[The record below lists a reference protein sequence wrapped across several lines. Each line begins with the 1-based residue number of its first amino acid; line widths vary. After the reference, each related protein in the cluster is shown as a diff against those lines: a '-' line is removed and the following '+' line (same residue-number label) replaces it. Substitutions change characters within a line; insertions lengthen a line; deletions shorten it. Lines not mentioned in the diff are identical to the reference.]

1 MRQEFDLLKVWIYI
15 VLMLAVLLIAFLVS
29 SVLKKAMVRKR
40 LEAEERIRKLSESED
55 GREKL
60 EREAKEQEEKIGRR
74 LPAIMIAMIASYVL
88 MLVLGIAGLVML
100 VSGIIRGEK
109 ISRLVGGGN
118 GLLVL
123 SPLIVLVSASRLIK
137 IFRKR

>member
-1 MRQEFDLLKVWIYI
+1 MLKVWIYI

-29 SVLKKAMVRKR
+29 SVLKKAMERKR
-40 LEAEERIRKLSESED
+40 LEAEERIRNLSESEE

-123 SPLIVLVSASRLIK
+123 SPLIVLVSASRLID

>member
-1 MRQEFDLLKVWIYI
+1 
-15 VLMLAVLLIAFLVS
+15 MLAVLLIAFLVS
-29 SVLKKAMVRKR
+29 SVLKKAMERKR
-40 LEAEERIRKLSESED
+40 LEAEERIRNLSESEE

-123 SPLIVLVSASRLIK
+123 SPLIVLVSASRLID

>member
-1 MRQEFDLLKVWIYI
+1 MLKVWIYI

-40 LEAEERIRKLSESED
+40 LEAEERIRKLSESEE

-109 ISRLVGGGN
+109 ISRRVGGGN

>member
-29 SVLKKAMVRKR
+29 RVLKKAMVRKR

-60 EREAKEQEEKIGRR
+60 EREAKERAEKFGRR

-100 VSGIIRGEK
+100 VSGIIGGEK

>member
-1 MRQEFDLLKVWIYI
+1 
-15 VLMLAVLLIAFLVS
+15 MLAVLLIAFLVS
-29 SVLKKAMVRKR
+29 SVLKKIMERKR
-40 LEAEERIRKLSESED
+40 LEAEERIRKLSESEE
-55 GREKL
+55 GREQL
-60 EREAKEQEEKIGRR
+60 EREAREQEEKFGRR
-74 LPAIMIAMIASYVL
+74 LPAIMIAMTASYVL

-123 SPLIVLVSASRLIK
+123 SPLIVFVSASRLID

>member
-1 MRQEFDLLKVWIYI
+1 
-15 VLMLAVLLIAFLVS
+15 MLAVLVVAFLITR
-29 SVLKKAMVRKR
+29 VLKKMTERKR
-40 LEAEERIRKLSESED
+40 LEAEERIRKLSESEE
-55 GREKL
+55 GREQL
-60 EREAKEQEEKIGRR
+60 EREAKEREEKFGRR
-74 LPAIMIAMIASYVL
+74 LPAIMVAMTASYVL
-88 MLVLGIAGLVML
+88 MLILGIVGLVML

-137 IFRKR
+137 IFRTR

>member
-29 SVLKKAMVRKR
+29 SVLKKAMERKR
-40 LEAEERIRKLSESED
+40 LEAEERIRNLSESEE

-123 SPLIVLVSASRLIK
+123 SPLIVLVSASRLID

>member
-40 LEAEERIRKLSESED
+40 LEAEERIRKLSESEE

-109 ISRLVGGGN
+109 ISRRVGGGN

>member
-1 MRQEFDLLKVWIYI
+1 VWQEFDLLKVWIYI
-15 VLMLAVLLIAFLVS
+15 VLMLAVLVVAFLITR
-29 SVLKKAMVRKR
+29 VLKKMTERKR
-40 LEAEERIRKLSESED
+40 LEAEERIRKLSESEE
-55 GREKL
+55 GREQL
-60 EREAKEQEEKIGRR
+60 EREAKEREEKFGRR
-74 LPAIMIAMIASYVL
+74 LPAIMVAMTASYVL
-88 MLVLGIAGLVML
+88 MLILGIVGLVML

-123 SPLIVLVSASRLIK
+123 SPLIVFVSASRLID

>member
-1 MRQEFDLLKVWIYI
+1 MLKVWIYI

-29 SVLKKAMVRKR
+29 RALKKTMERKR

-55 GREKL
+55 EREKL
-60 EREAKEQEEKIGRR
+60 EREAKERAEKFGRR

-88 MLVLGIAGLVML
+88 MLVLGIACLVML

-123 SPLIVLVSASRLIK
+123 SPLIVFVSASRLIK

>member
-1 MRQEFDLLKVWIYI
+1 MLKVWIYI

-29 SVLKKAMVRKR
+29 SVLKKAMERKR
-40 LEAEERIRKLSESED
+40 LEAEERIRKLSESEE

-60 EREAKEQEEKIGRR
+60 EREAKERAEKFGRR
-74 LPAIMIAMIASYVL
+74 LPAIMIAMTASYVL

-100 VSGIIRGEK
+100 VSGIIRGEE

-137 IFRKR
+137 IFRKP

>member
-1 MRQEFDLLKVWIYI
+1 MLKVWIYI

-123 SPLIVLVSASRLIK
+123 SPLIVLVSASRLID

>member
-1 MRQEFDLLKVWIYI
+1 MLRVWIYI
-15 VLMLAVLLIAFLVS
+15 VLMLAVLVVAFLITR
-29 SVLKKAMVRKR
+29 VLKKMTERKR
-40 LEAEERIRKLSESED
+40 LEAEERIRKLSESEE
-55 GREKL
+55 GREQL
-60 EREAKEQEEKIGRR
+60 EREAKEREEKFGRR
-74 LPAIMIAMIASYVL
+74 LPAIMVAMTASYVL
-88 MLVLGIAGLVML
+88 MLILGIVGLVML

-123 SPLIVLVSASRLIK
+123 SPLIVFVSASRLID

>member
-1 MRQEFDLLKVWIYI
+1 MLKVWIYI

>member
-1 MRQEFDLLKVWIYI
+1 MLKVWIYI
-15 VLMLAVLLIAFLVS
+15 VLMLAVLLIAFLIS
-29 SVLKKAMVRKR
+29 RVLKKMMERKR

-60 EREAKEQEEKIGRR
+60 EMEAREQEEKFERR

-109 ISRLVGGGN
+109 ISQLVGGGN
-118 GLLVL
+118 GLLIL

>member
-1 MRQEFDLLKVWIYI
+1 MLKVWIYI

-29 SVLKKAMVRKR
+29 RVLKKAMVRKR

-60 EREAKEQEEKIGRR
+60 EREAKERAEKFGRR

-109 ISRLVGGGN
+109 ISQLVGDGN

-123 SPLIVLVSASRLIK
+123 SPLIVLVSASRLID

>member
-1 MRQEFDLLKVWIYI
+1 MLKVWIYI

-29 SVLKKAMVRKR
+29 RALKKAMERKR

>member
-1 MRQEFDLLKVWIYI
+1 MV
-15 VLMLAVLLIAFLVS
+15 
-29 SVLKKAMVRKR
+29 AMT
-40 LEAEERIRKLSESED
+40 
-55 GREKL
+55 
-60 EREAKEQEEKIGRR
+60 
-74 LPAIMIAMIASYVL
+74 ASYVL
-88 MLVLGIAGLVML
+88 MLILGIVGLVML

-123 SPLIVLVSASRLIK
+123 SPLIVFVSASRLID

>member
-1 MRQEFDLLKVWIYI
+1 MLKVWIYI
-15 VLMLAVLLIAFLVS
+15 VLMLAVLVVAFLITR
-29 SVLKKAMVRKR
+29 VLKKMTERKR
-40 LEAEERIRKLSESED
+40 LEAEERIRKLSESEE
-55 GREKL
+55 GREQL
-60 EREAKEQEEKIGRR
+60 EREAKEREEKFGRR
-74 LPAIMIAMIASYVL
+74 LPAIMVAMTVSYVL
-88 MLVLGIAGLVML
+88 MLILGIVGLVML

-123 SPLIVLVSASRLIK
+123 SPLIVFVSASRLID

>member
-1 MRQEFDLLKVWIYI
+1 MLKVWIYI
-15 VLMLAVLLIAFLVS
+15 VLMLAVLLIAFLIS
-29 SVLKKAMVRKR
+29 SALKKAMVRKR

-60 EREAKEQEEKIGRR
+60 EREAKERAEKFGRR
-74 LPAIMIAMIASYVL
+74 LPAIMIAMIASYVM

-123 SPLIVLVSASRLIK
+123 SPLIVFVSASRLIK

>member
-1 MRQEFDLLKVWIYI
+1 MLKVWIYI

-29 SVLKKAMVRKR
+29 RVLKKAMERKR

-60 EREAKEQEEKIGRR
+60 EMEAREQEEKIGRR

-123 SPLIVLVSASRLIK
+123 SPLIVFVSASRLIK

>member
-29 SVLKKAMVRKR
+29 RVLKKAMVRKR

-60 EREAKEQEEKIGRR
+60 EREAKERAEKFGRR

-100 VSGIIRGEK
+100 VSGIIGGEK

-123 SPLIVLVSASRLIK
+123 SPLIVLVSASRLID

>member
-1 MRQEFDLLKVWIYI
+1 
-15 VLMLAVLLIAFLVS
+15 MLAVLVVAFLITR
-29 SVLKKAMVRKR
+29 VLKKMTERKR
-40 LEAEERIRKLSESED
+40 LEAEERIRKLSESEE
-55 GREKL
+55 GREQL
-60 EREAKEQEEKIGRR
+60 EREAKEREEKFGRR
-74 LPAIMIAMIASYVL
+74 LPAIMVAMTASYVL
-88 MLVLGIAGLVML
+88 MLILGIVGLVML

-123 SPLIVLVSASRLIK
+123 SPLIVFVSASRLID

>member
-1 MRQEFDLLKVWIYI
+1 MLKVWIYI

-29 SVLKKAMVRKR
+29 RVLKKAMVRKR

-60 EREAKEQEEKIGRR
+60 EREAKERAEKFGRR

-100 VSGIIRGEK
+100 VSGIIGGEK

>member
-1 MRQEFDLLKVWIYI
+1 MLKVWIYI
-15 VLMLAVLLIAFLVS
+15 VLMLAVLVVAFLITR
-29 SVLKKAMVRKR
+29 VLKKMTERKR
-40 LEAEERIRKLSESED
+40 LEAEERIRKLSESEA

-60 EREAKEQEEKIGRR
+60 EREAREQEEKIGRR
-74 LPAIMIAMIASYVL
+74 LPAIMVAMTASYVL

>member
-1 MRQEFDLLKVWIYI
+1 MLRVWIYI
-15 VLMLAVLLIAFLVS
+15 VLMLAVLLIAFLIS
-29 SVLKKAMVRKR
+29 RVLKKMMERKR
-40 LEAEERIRKLSESED
+40 LEAEERIRKLSESEE
-55 GREKL
+55 GREQL
-60 EREAKEQEEKIGRR
+60 EREAKEREEKFGRR
-74 LPAIMIAMIASYVL
+74 LPAIMVAMTASYVL
-88 MLVLGIAGLVML
+88 MLILGIVGLVML

-123 SPLIVLVSASRLIK
+123 SPLIVFVSASRLID

>member
-123 SPLIVLVSASRLIK
+123 SPLIVLVSASRLID

>member
-1 MRQEFDLLKVWIYI
+1 
-15 VLMLAVLLIAFLVS
+15 MLAVLLIAFLVS

-123 SPLIVLVSASRLIK
+123 SPLIVLVSASRLID

>member
-15 VLMLAVLLIAFLVS
+15 VLMLAVLVVAFLITR
-29 SVLKKAMVRKR
+29 VLKKMMERKR
-40 LEAEERIRKLSESED
+40 LEAEERIRKLSESEE
-55 GREKL
+55 GRTQLKK
-60 EREAKEQEEKIGRR
+60 EAKEWEEKFRRR
-74 LPAIMIAMIASYVL
+74 LPAIMVAMTASYVL
-88 MLVLGIAGLVML
+88 MLILGIVGLVML

-123 SPLIVLVSASRLIK
+123 SPLIVFVSASRLID

>member
-15 VLMLAVLLIAFLVS
+15 VLMLAVLVVAFLITR
-29 SVLKKAMVRKR
+29 VLKKMTERKR
-40 LEAEERIRKLSESED
+40 LEAEERIRKLSESEE
-55 GREKL
+55 GREQL
-60 EREAKEQEEKIGRR
+60 EREAKEREEKFGRR
-74 LPAIMIAMIASYVL
+74 LPAIMVAMTASYVL
-88 MLVLGIAGLVML
+88 MLILGIVGLVML

-123 SPLIVLVSASRLIK
+123 SPLIVFVSASRLID

>member
-1 MRQEFDLLKVWIYI
+1 MWQEFDLLKVWIYI
-15 VLMLAVLLIAFLVS
+15 VLMLAVLVVAFLITR
-29 SVLKKAMVRKR
+29 VLKKMTERKR
-40 LEAEERIRKLSESED
+40 LEAEERIRKLSESEE
-55 GREKL
+55 GREQL
-60 EREAKEQEEKIGRR
+60 EREAKEREEKFGRR
-74 LPAIMIAMIASYVL
+74 LPAIMVAMTASYVL
-88 MLVLGIAGLVML
+88 MLILGIVGLVML

-123 SPLIVLVSASRLIK
+123 SPLIVFVSASRLID

>member
-1 MRQEFDLLKVWIYI
+1 
-15 VLMLAVLLIAFLVS
+15 MLAVLLIAFLVS
-29 SVLKKAMVRKR
+29 SVLKKAMERKR
-40 LEAEERIRKLSESED
+40 LEAEERIRKLSESEE

-60 EREAKEQEEKIGRR
+60 EREAKEREEKIGRR

-123 SPLIVLVSASRLIK
+123 SPLIVFVSASRLIK

>member
-1 MRQEFDLLKVWIYI
+1 MLKVWIYI
-15 VLMLAVLLIAFLVS
+15 VLMLAVLVVAFLITR
-29 SVLKKAMVRKR
+29 VLKKMTERKR
-40 LEAEERIRKLSESED
+40 LEAEERIRKLSESEE
-55 GREKL
+55 GREQL
-60 EREAKEQEEKIGRR
+60 EREAKEREEKFGRR
-74 LPAIMIAMIASYVL
+74 LPAIMVAMTASYVL
-88 MLVLGIAGLVML
+88 MLILGIVGLVML

-123 SPLIVLVSASRLIK
+123 SPLIVFVSASRLID

>member
-1 MRQEFDLLKVWIYI
+1 MLKVWIYI

-29 SVLKKAMVRKR
+29 SVLKKIMERKR
-40 LEAEERIRKLSESED
+40 LEAEERIRKLSESEE
-55 GREKL
+55 GREQL
-60 EREAKEQEEKIGRR
+60 EREAREQEEKFGRR
-74 LPAIMIAMIASYVL
+74 LPAIMIAMTASYVL

-123 SPLIVLVSASRLIK
+123 SPLIVFVSASRLID